1 MSNTISDPD
10 SFLYMMKKTFVMM
23 TLSKSRS
30 YYPVEIISSLGIDPH
45 IQNDVH
51 EFLDILLTSLKQS
64 LQMDGQTNST
74 VLFSF
79 VLSHF
84 PVIISNCLNPYLAGD

>member
-1 MSNTISDPD
+1 
-10 SFLYMMKKTFVMM
+10 M

-30 YYPVEIISSLGIDPH
+30 YYPIEIISSLGIDPD

-64 LQMDGQTNST
+64 LMVENQTNSI
-74 VLFSF
+74 VVFSF
-79 VLSHF
+79 VFF
-84 PVIISNCLNPYLAGD
+84 PLLCYL

>member
-1 MSNTISDPD
+1 MSNTVLNPD

-51 EFLDILLTSLKQS
+51 EFLDILVTSLKQS
-64 LQMDGQTNST
+64 LMVEDQANSI
-74 VLFSF
+74 VSFSF
-79 VLSHF
+79 AFSRPSL
-84 PVIISNCLNPYLAGD
+84 ISSNY

>member
-1 MSNTISDPD
+1 
-10 SFLYMMKKTFVMM
+10 MKKTFVMM

-51 EFLDILLTSLKQS
+51 EFLDILVTSLKQS
-64 LQMDGQTNST
+64 LTVEDQANST

-79 VLSHF
+79 AGYRVS
-84 PVIISNCLNPYLAGD
+84 VISSNY